1 MISTSISDPAHELR
15 ASLTAPPL
23 PTTPRRDLL
32 PRARILGGVIWLALT
47 LSLGLG
53 LDTNPG
59 VANRVSSVLGWAY
72 FSAWSLSFYPQLVL
86 NWQRRSVVGLSFDYA
101 GLNMVGFTCYALF
114 NCFLLWDPATRAEYA
129 KANGGR
135 ASAVKVNDAVFALH
149 AAALTAVQLGQIYIY
164 ERGAQRFSR
173 GVKVALG
180 VFALLCPVGVGLAAA
195 GAPACGWLNPALIL
209 GPLGGQCTMLTLLS
223 TLAYVKLAI
232 TLTKY
237 VPQAVLNARRRSTEG
252 WNIDN
257 VVLDFT
263 GGTLS
268 LAQLL
273 LDAGVSHDWSQVR
286 ARRRDAHTT
295 RHSPLFHGSPPATP
309 ARVGERRP
317 RQVRPRLHLDGLR
330 HNLHD
335 PALLPLPPP
344 PRRRDG
350 AGARRRRRWRGRRGV
365 ARGRRCRLQRRG
377 RRRRRR
383 RRQPVREEQ
392 GLAAARSRAARSG
405 VGGPLYV
412 NRRAAISR

>member
-1 MISTSISDPAHELR
+1 MKCSSFLLLPAPPTRNSYAATMISTSISDPAHELR

-32 PRARILGGVIWLALT
+32 PRARVLGGVIWLALT

-173 GVKVALG
+173 GVKVAFG

-286 ARRRDAHTT
+286 ARRPRCRTHHAPLAALPSLTT
-295 RHSPLFHGSPPATP
+295 CHPY
-309 ARVGERRP
+309 
-317 RQVRPRLHLDGLR
+317 
-330 HNLHD
+330 
-335 PALLPLPPP
+335 
-344 PRRRDG
+344 PRR
-350 AGARRRRRWRGRRGV
+350 
-365 ARGRRCRLQRRG
+365 
-377 RRRRRR
+377 
-383 RRQPVREEQ
+383 
-392 GLAAARSRAARSG
+392 
-405 VGGPLYV
+405 
-412 NRRAAISR
+412 